1 MGNDFSSFDVRE
13 KPMVTADSIG
23 EIGPWEKGKTFSLAN
38 KISQMS
44 KDSSTWSIENKIS
57 RDPPYPRDQVGVN
70 ETSAGRIAENSIR
83 NAMYTWD
90 ATSRKHY
97 GELF

>member
-23 EIGPWEKGKTFSLAN
+23 EIGPWEKEKTFSLAN

-44 KDSSTWSIENKIS
+44 KDSST
-57 RDPPYPRDQVGVN
+57 
-70 ETSAGRIAENSIR
+70 
-83 NAMYTWD
+83 
-90 ATSRKHY
+90 
-97 GELF
+97 